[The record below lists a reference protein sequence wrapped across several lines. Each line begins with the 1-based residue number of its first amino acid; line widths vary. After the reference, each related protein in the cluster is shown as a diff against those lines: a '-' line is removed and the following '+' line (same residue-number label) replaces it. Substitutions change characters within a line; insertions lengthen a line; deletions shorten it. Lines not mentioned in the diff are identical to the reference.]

1 MKTDL
6 LVERNN
12 EDGNTSTVLS
22 SEFVPNI
29 CVYKD
34 DQQFGLHS
42 VEQIQTLLR
51 EGVFVIGDLVWVGG
65 LESYMPIENVSD
77 LIEGLGERCRRVA
90 SHEN

>member
-1 MKTDL
+1 MTTEP
-6 LVERNN
+6 LVEKNN
-12 EDGNTSTVLS
+12 EDDNTSTVLD

-29 CVYKD
+29 LVYKD

-42 VEQIQTLLR
+42 VEQIQTLLQ
-51 EGVFVIGDLVWVGG
+51 EGVFVTGDLVWVGG
-65 LESYMPIENVSD
+65 WESYMPIENVSD